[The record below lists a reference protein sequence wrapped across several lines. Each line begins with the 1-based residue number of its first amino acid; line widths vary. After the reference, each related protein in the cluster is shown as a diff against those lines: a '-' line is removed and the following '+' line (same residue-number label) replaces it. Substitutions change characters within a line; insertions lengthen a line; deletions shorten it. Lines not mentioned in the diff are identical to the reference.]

1 MEKDVGKINFGVKS
15 RWQSTLNEFGD
26 EVIASI
32 EEQVET
38 VKQNIANVGLQ
49 FLFEVYNEAV
59 LNSEV
64 IDELLKA
71 IISVSNQKEA
81 YLSSIEGTGV
91 AEG

>member
-49 FLFEVYNEAV
+49 FLFEV
-59 LNSEV
+59 
-64 IDELLKA
+64 
-71 IISVSNQKEA
+71 
-81 YLSSIEGTGV
+81 
-91 AEG
+91 